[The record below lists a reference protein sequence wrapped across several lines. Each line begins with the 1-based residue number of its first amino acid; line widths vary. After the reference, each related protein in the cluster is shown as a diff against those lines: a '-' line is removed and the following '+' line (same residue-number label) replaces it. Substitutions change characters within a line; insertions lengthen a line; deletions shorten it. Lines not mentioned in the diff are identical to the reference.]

1 MSTFVRHEPCHAC
14 GSRDN
19 LARYSDGGGHCF
31 GCGYSES
38 GTGFAKISTT
48 TSSTERIKSVPS
60 DLGHYYNSKVI
71 SWLGKYE
78 ISVEDC
84 IRNNIEWSP
93 SREQLVYKFYGSDK
107 DLVLWQAR
115 NFREG
120 TTHKSR
126 FFTCGTP
133 NDVIARYVGSEMPSA
148 DGDSGS
154 LVGKTGVIVEDAIS
168 ALKVSQAGAYDG
180 IPCFSSNISRNK
192 LARLARL
199 YEKLIVWLDSDK
211 YKEAVGLSTRAQ
223 MLGISSTVIFTELD
237 PKEYSLDHIREVVS

>member
-1 MSTFVRHEPCHAC
+1 MSTFVRHEPCPTC

-31 GCGYSES
+31 GCGYSER
-38 GTGFAKISTT
+38 GGGG
-48 TSSTERIKSVPS
+48 SVQQKPATPSVRSLPS
-60 DLGHYYNSKVI
+60 DLGHYYNSKVVA
-71 SWLGKYE
+71 WLNKYE

-93 SREQLVYKFYGSDK
+93 SREQLIYKFYGSSE

-126 FFTCGTP
+126 FFTFGTP
-133 NDVIARYVGSEMPSA
+133 NDVIARYVGSEVSST
-148 DGDSGS
+148 DGDSER

-223 MLGISSTVIFTELD
+223 MLGIDSTVIFTELD
-237 PKEYSLDHIREVVS
+237 PKEYSLDHIREIIE